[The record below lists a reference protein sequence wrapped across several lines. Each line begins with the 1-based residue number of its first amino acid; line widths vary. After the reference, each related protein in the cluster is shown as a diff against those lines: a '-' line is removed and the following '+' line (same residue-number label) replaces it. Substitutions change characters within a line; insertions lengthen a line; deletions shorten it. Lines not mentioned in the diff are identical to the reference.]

1 MTDATMKTW
10 LTLAACIGLIAGCGD
25 VTPAGTGTTTP
36 APAAGEPLA
45 GAEQGA
51 PMTLGYNVIG
61 NPIVGQQVAVEIT
74 ISTDLDDRPIRLS
87 YRPAEAGS
95 LEFPDS
101 QSPSIEVVPVA
112 GSPLRPQQ
120 VTVIPQRDGRVFLT
134 VSASVDTDRGGIMKS
149 LSVPL
154 EVRPAPLDSEPE
166 SPPGS

>member
-1 MTDATMKTW
+1 MTDATFTTW
-10 LTLAACIGLIAGCGD
+10 LAITVCIGLIAGCGD
-25 VTPAGTGTTTP
+25 VTPAGTATPVP
-36 APAAGEPLA
+36 APAAGQPLA
-45 GAEQGA
+45 DAGQGA
-51 PMTLGYNVIG
+51 PMTLAYSVIG

-74 ISTDLDDRPIRLS
+74 IATDLDDRPIRLS

-95 LEFPDS
+95 LEFPES

-134 VSASVDTDRGGIMKS
+134 VSASVDTDRGGVMKS

-154 EVRPAPLDSEPE
+154 EVRPAPLESQSD